1 MQTCFYLSKYHQN
14 LQLIFF
20 QKSIQTQALE
30 SLLAYIKMCAVTI
43 LPHYISAVFGL
54 YLGVLKVFFFFS
66 LCLEMTSIF
75 CAQQF
80 SAIDKD
86 IMGFLLFIKW

>member
-1 MQTCFYLSKYHQN
+1 MQTRFYLSKYHQN
-14 LQLIFF
+14 PWLIFF

-30 SLLAYIKMCAVTI
+30 SSLAYIKMCAVTI

-54 YLGVLKVFFFFS
+54 YLGVLKLFFFS
-66 LCLEMTSIF
+66 LYLEMTSIF

-80 SAIDKD
+80 SVIDKD